1 MGSTRHVI
9 AVASDGPGLADEG
22 AARAAP
28 LRITDLPRRVGCG
41 VGLIH
46 RSWVYVVPDG
56 VGFGASGHAPDIG
69 SGLVTGDVPHSVSDR
84 ATAIGMGAGRGRSCE
99 YR

>member
-22 AARAAP
+22 AARAAL

-46 RSWVYVVPDG
+46 RSWVYVVPEG
-56 VGFGASGHAPDIG
+56 VRFGASGAAPDIG
-69 SGLVTGDVPHSVSDR
+69 SVLVKGEVRNDV
-84 ATAIGMGAGRGRSCE
+84 RSE
-99 YR
+99 EHTSELQSLMRTSYAV